1 MIPMQEIGFP
11 IHIPFV
17 PKEEDPIRLLFE
29 VTEGSDYI
37 ELYNTYSTLG
47 KNTAIVPFILF
58 RILRYDYM
66 NKLYLSRDIEKVYN
80 RDINFMCL
88 FQ

>member
-1 MIPMQEIGFP
+1 MQEIGFP

-37 ELYNTYSTLG
+37 ELYNTCSTLG
-47 KNTAIVPFILF
+47 KDTGIVRVIL
-58 RILRYDYM
+58 
-66 NKLYLSRDIEKVYN
+66 
-80 RDINFMCL
+80 
-88 FQ
+88 